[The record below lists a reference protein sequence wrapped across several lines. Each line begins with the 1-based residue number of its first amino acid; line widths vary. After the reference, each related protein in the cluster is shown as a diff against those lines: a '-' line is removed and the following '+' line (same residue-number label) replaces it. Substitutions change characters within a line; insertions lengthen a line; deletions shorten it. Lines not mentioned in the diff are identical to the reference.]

1 LNWVWNM
8 ELKIF
13 LSDIDLRN
21 EEIEA
26 VTDVLTSKWL
36 TMGEVTQRFEAAF
49 AEYLG
54 VKHAFAV
61 TNGTAA
67 LHIAHKIIGVK
78 EGEEVICPSLT
89 FVATSNSIL
98 YTGGIPVFADV
109 KGLDDLN
116 VSPERIREK
125 ITDKTKAITV
135 VHYGGYPCEMDTIM
149 EIARSHHLRIIED
162 AAHAPGAEYKG
173 KKLGTIGDIGCFSF
187 FSNKNMTTGEGGMV
201 VTNNDEFAERIRL
214 IRSHGM
220 TSLTLDRHKGHAYS
234 YDVLVL
240 GYNCRIDEIR
250 AAIGIEQL
258 KKLDKNNSSRKEIV
272 ELYHNLLK
280 EIDEISIPF
289 RGHLHESSF
298 HIFPIVLKAGIDTN
312 KFREYLTAK
321 GIQTSMHYPPIHLFS
336 FYREKFGYKEGF
348 LPITEEVGRREVTLP
363 LYPQLDY
370 RSVKYIVDE
379 IKNTLASPK

>member
-1 LNWVWNM
+1 MQSN
-8 ELKIF
+8 IP
-13 LSDIDLRN
+13 LSDIDLGQK
-21 EEIEA
+21 EIEK
-26 VTDVLTSKWL
+26 VTEVLQSKWL
-36 TMGEVTQRFEAAF
+36 TMGEVTRNFETAF
-49 AEYLG
+49 TRYLG

-61 TNGTAA
+61 ANGTAA
-67 LHIAHKIIGVK
+67 LHIAHRVIGVK
-78 EGEEVICPSLT
+78 AGDEVICPSLT
-89 FVATSNSIL
+89 FVATANSVL
-98 YTGGIPVFADV
+98 YTGGIPLFAEI

-116 VSPERIREK
+116 ISPQSIREK

-149 EIARSHHLRIIED
+149 EIAQSHHLHVIED

-173 KKLGTIGDIGCFSF
+173 KKLGTVGDIGCFSF

-201 VTNNDEFAERIRL
+201 VTDNDEFAERIRL

-234 YDVLVL
+234 YDVLEL
-240 GYNCRIDEIR
+240 GYNYRIDEIR

-258 KKLDKNNSSRKEIV
+258 KRLDKNNSARKEIV

-289 RGHLHESSF
+289 CDCPNESSF
-298 HIFPIVLKAGIDTN
+298 HILPVLLKSGVDRKN
-312 KFREYLTAK
+312 FQERLKAK

-336 FYREKFGYKEGF
+336 FYRQKYGYKEGL
-348 LPITEEVGRREVTLP
+348 LPITEEIGRREVTLP
-363 LYPQLDY
+363 LYPQLEQ

-379 IKNTLASPK
+379 IKNILASPK

>member
-1 LNWVWNM
+1 M
-8 ELKIF
+8 EIKIS
-13 LSDIDLRN
+13 LSDIDLRS

-26 VTDVLTSKWL
+26 VTDVLRSKWL
-36 TMGEVTQRFEAAF
+36 TMGEITQRFEAAF

-61 TNGTAA
+61 ANGTAA
-67 LHIAHKIIGVK
+67 LHIAHEVIGVK
-78 EGEEVICPSLT
+78 AGDEVICPSLT
-89 FVATSNSIL
+89 FVATANSIL
-98 YTGGIPVFADV
+98 YTGGSPVFAEIR
-109 KGLDDLN
+109 GLDDLN
-116 VSPERIREK
+116 ISPESIREK

-201 VTNNDEFAERIRL
+201 VTDNDEFAERIRL

-234 YDVLVL
+234 YDVMEL
-240 GYNCRIDEIR
+240 GYNYRIDEIR

-258 KKLDKNNSSRKEIV
+258 KRLDKNNSARKEIV

-280 EIDEISIPF
+280 EIDEISVPF
-289 RGHLHESSF
+289 CDCPDESSF
-298 HIFPIVLKAGIDTN
+298 HILPVLLKSRVDRKN
-312 KFREYLTAK
+312 FQERLKAK

-336 FYREKFGYKEGF
+336 FYREKFGYKEGL
-348 LPITEEVGRREVTLP
+348 LPITEEIGRREVTLP
-363 LYPQLDY
+363 LYPQLDQ

-379 IKNTLASPK
+379 IKNVLASPK

>member
-1 LNWVWNM
+1 M

-67 LHIAHKIIGVK
+67 LHIAHQIIGVK
-78 EGEEVICPSLT
+78 EGDEVICPSLT

-234 YDVLVL
+234 YDVLGL
-240 GYNCRIDEIR
+240 GYNYRIDEIR

-258 KKLDKNNSSRKEIV
+258 KRLNKNNLARKEIV
-272 ELYHNLLK
+272 GSYRNMLQDIEGIDVPFCEHPSESSYHILPILLK
-280 EIDEISIPF
+280 SGF
-289 RGHLHESSF
+289 NRKNFQES
-298 HIFPIVLKAGIDTN
+298 LKS
-312 KFREYLTAK
+312 K

-336 FYREKFGYKEGF
+336 FYKEKFGYKKGL
-348 LPITEEVGRREVTLP
+348 LPITEEIGKREVTFP
-363 LYPQLDY
+363 LYPQLDQQ
-370 RSVKYIVDE
+370 SVKYIVDE
-379 IKNTLASPK
+379 IKNILASPK